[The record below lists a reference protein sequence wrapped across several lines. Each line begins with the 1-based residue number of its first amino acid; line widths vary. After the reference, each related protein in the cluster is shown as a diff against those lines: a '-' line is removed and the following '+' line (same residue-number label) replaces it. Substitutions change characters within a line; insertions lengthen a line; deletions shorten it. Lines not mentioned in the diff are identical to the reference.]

1 MHSLAFYI
9 MKKIFLLIFVFSCLA
24 IGGCKIYILTA
35 EWEKVENYKM
45 SPDKKPSEII
55 NEYLG
60 DKGFVVD
67 PHKKYCIDIFD
78 PYCGVRYAKVP
89 YQNRLYRETK
99 DEYEWVAVT
108 NYSPKQVA
116 HGLDVQ
122 VETKCTKKS
131 GIDPEKYRKKVTPEY
146 PVYDSIVGL
155 RSSLRNLYYANN
167 PPRDYSSMLVII
179 VNDSIIRITTF
190 EEPIVNEERYIA
202 FKNYLDSVASVSKR

>member
-1 MHSLAFYI
+1 MTKSIIIA
-9 MKKIFLLIFVFSCLA
+9 LIISCLA
-24 IGGCKIYILTA
+24 FGGCKIYILTA

-45 SPDKKPSEII
+45 STDKKPSEIV
-55 NEYLG
+55 NEFLG

-67 PHKKYCIDIFD
+67 PSKKYCIDLFD
-78 PYCGVRYAKVP
+78 PYCGVRYAKIP

-108 NYSPKQVA
+108 NYTPMQVA

-131 GIDPEKYRKKVTPEY
+131 GLDPEKYRKRVTPEY

-155 RSSLRNLYYANN
+155 RSSLRNLFHANN

-179 VNDSIIRITTF
+179 VNDSIIRITTA

-202 FKNYLDSVASVSKR
+202 FKNYLDSVATASNKFKQH

>member
-1 MHSLAFYI
+1 MTKSIIIA
-9 MKKIFLLIFVFSCLA
+9 LIISCLA
-24 IGGCKIYILTA
+24 FGGCKIYILTA

-45 SPDKKPSEII
+45 STDKKPSEIV

-67 PHKKYCIDIFD
+67 PSKKYCIDLFD

-108 NYSPKQVA
+108 NYGPKQVA

-131 GIDPEKYRKKVTPEY
+131 GLDPEKYRKRVTPEY

-179 VNDSIIRITTF
+179 VNDSIIRITTA

-202 FKNYLDSVASVSKR
+202 FKNYLDSVATASNKFKQH

>member
-1 MHSLAFYI
+1 MI
-9 MKKIFLLIFVFSCLA
+9 KKLLLYALTFSCLA

-45 SPDKKPSEII
+45 SPDKKPSEIL

-60 DKGFVVD
+60 DKGFAVD
-67 PHKKYCIDIFD
+67 PGKKYCIDIFD
-78 PYCGVRYAKVP
+78 PYCGVRYRTIP
-89 YQNRLYRETK
+89 YLKRLYNETR

-122 VETKCTKKS
+122 IENKCTKKS
-131 GIDPEKYRKKVTPEY
+131 GLDPEKYRKQITLEY
-146 PVYDSIVGL
+146 PMYDSIVGL
-155 RSSLRNLYYANN
+155 RSSLRNLFHANN
-167 PPRDYSSMLVII
+167 PPTDHSSMLVII

-202 FKNYLDSVASVSKR
+202 FKNYLDSVATSQTTLKQP

>member
-1 MHSLAFYI
+1 MTKSIIIALIILCLAF
-9 MKKIFLLIFVFSCLA
+9 
-24 IGGCKIYILTA
+24 GGCKIYILTA

-45 SPDKKPSEII
+45 SPDKKPSEIV

-67 PHKKYCIDIFD
+67 PKKKYCIDIFD
-78 PYCGVRYAKVP
+78 PYCGVRYAEVP

-131 GIDPEKYRKKVTPEY
+131 GLDPEKYRKLITLEY
-146 PVYDSIVGL
+146 PMYDSIVGL
-155 RSSLRNLYYANN
+155 RSSLRNLFHANN
-167 PPRDYSSMLVII
+167 PPRDHSSMLVII
-179 VNDSIIRITTF
+179 VNDSIIRITTS

-202 FKNYLDSVASVSKR
+202 FKNYLDSVATASNKFKQH

>member
-1 MHSLAFYI
+1 MTKSIIIALIILSLAF
-9 MKKIFLLIFVFSCLA
+9 
-24 IGGCKIYILTA
+24 GGCKIYILTA

-45 SPDKKPSEII
+45 SPDKKPSEIV

-67 PHKKYCIDIFD
+67 PTKKYCIDIFD
-78 PYCGVRYAKVP
+78 PYCGVRYAEVP

-116 HGLDVQ
+116 HGIDVQ

-131 GIDPEKYRKKVTPEY
+131 GLDPEKYRKKVTLEY
-146 PVYDSIVGL
+146 PIYDSIVGL
-155 RSSLRNLYYANN
+155 RSSLRNLFHANN

-179 VNDSIIRITTF
+179 VNDSIIRITTA

-202 FKNYLDSVASVSKR
+202 FKNYLDSVATASNKFKQH